1 LLEEVDSS
9 GNVLARYTQGA
20 YVDEP
25 LAESRAGTTSYY
37 EQDVLGS
44 VTSLSNA
51 TGSVVNNY
59 AYDSYGNLTSSTG
72 TTTNPVR
79 YTGRDF
85 DPETGIY
92 YDRARYYDPSA
103 GRFLS
108 EDPIRFLGGANF
120 YPYVGN
126 SPTNF
131 FDPLGLQTTAPPV
144 SPSAAEV
151 DEALQSIESATA
163 AEEAAAGGGAG
174 LGLATAGL
182 AGLDV
187 GLGVYDY
194 YQFKKLCGAYGWSWC
209 SAKPNRDQNR
219 EFEEAVRRIEKHC
232 GFALTKDQRRWL
244 HDEITGG
251 NYTIDE
257 IVQIGI
263 DWFCPEHAVCK
274 VPKTK

>member
-1 LLEEVDSS
+1 MRSK
-9 GNVLARYTQGA
+9 GA
-20 YVDEP
+20 
-25 LAESRAGTTSYY
+25 GH
-37 EQDVLGS
+37 
-44 VTSLSNA
+44 
-51 TGSVVNNY
+51 SVVNSY
-59 AYDSYGNLTSSTG
+59 AYDSYGNLTNYTG
-72 TTTNPVR
+72 TTTNQIR

-85 DPETGIY
+85 DPETGLY

-108 EDPIRFLGGANF
+108 EDPIRFLGGNNF

-144 SPSAAEV
+144 DPSTAEV

-194 YQFKKLCGAYGWSWC
+194 NQFKKLCGAYGWGWC

-232 GFALTKDQRRWL
+232 GFPLTKDQRRWL

-251 NYTIDE
+251 NYTIDD

-263 DWFCPEHAVCK
+263 GWFCPEHAVCK